1 MTLSEDGEARI
12 RGYLYMLTSS
22 LRSFLPTDVAKDAV
36 REVES
41 HIRERVEYIEDPP
54 DERLALES
62 VLENLGSPLKLAQI
76 YAAEMTIE
84 EAVTTGR
91 ASSVARAL
99 WYGAGTTIGGFFT
112 ALGLLVGYLMGVSS
126 LGIAVLKPLFPENV
140 GLVVVNGMPTAFGAI
155 FPLPRGG
162 EIVGGYWIIP
172 ISILMGLLI
181 LVGTH
186 KVARKAIMRF
196 KARRESWRS
205 RFTTPV

>member
-1 MTLSEDGEARI
+1 MKLSEDGETRI
-12 RGYLYMLTSS
+12 RGYLYMLMSS
-22 LRSFLPTDVAKDAV
+22 LRSFLPTDAAKEAV

-41 HIRERVEYIEDPP
+41 HIRERVEQIEDQP
-54 DERLALES
+54 DGSLTLER
-62 VLENLGSPLKLAQI
+62 VLEDLGSPLKLAQI

-99 WYGAGTTIGGFFT
+99 WHGAGTTIGGFFS

-140 GLVVVNGMPTAFGAI
+140 GLVVVNGTPTAFGAV
-155 FPLPRGG
+155 FPVPAGG
-162 EIVGGYWIIP
+162 EIVGGYWIIT
-172 ISILMGLLI
+172 ISILIGLLF

-205 RFTTPV
+205 RLKTR